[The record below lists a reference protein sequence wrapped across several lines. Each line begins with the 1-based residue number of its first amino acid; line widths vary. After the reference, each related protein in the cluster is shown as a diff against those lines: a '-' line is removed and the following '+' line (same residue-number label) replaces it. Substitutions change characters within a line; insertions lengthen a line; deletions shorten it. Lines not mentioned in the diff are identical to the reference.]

1 MELEPRIEPLSDEHA
16 PPASRAI
23 LQQTKQA
30 VGMVP
35 NLYRTLAHAPV
46 ALRAYVETAA
56 TLAEGR
62 LEPALREQIA
72 VAVGGINRCEY
83 CAAAHTA
90 IGRGKGVDRQE
101 LTRNLSAESSDPKV
115 AGALV
120 FVRAL
125 LETRGAVSDAELRAV
140 RDAGFSEADIVEI
153 VGHVGMN
160 AFSNMFNRL
169 ARTRIDFPR
178 IELPPQR

>member
-1 MELEPRIEPLSDEHA
+1 MEPRIEPLSDEHA
-16 PPASRAI
+16 PAASRAI
-23 LQQTKQA
+23 LQATKQA

-46 ALRAYVETAA
+46 ALQAYVETAA
-56 TLAEGR
+56 TLARGQ
-62 LEPALREQIA
+62 LEPSLREQIA
-72 VAVGGINRCEY
+72 VAVAGINGCEY

-90 IGRGKGVDRQE
+90 IGHGKGVERQE
-101 LTRNLSAESSDPKV
+101 LTRNLVAESSDPKV
-115 AGALV
+115 AGALA

-125 LETRGAVSDAELRAV
+125 LETRGAVSDAELQAV
-140 RDAGFSEADIVEI
+140 RDAGFSEADITEI

-169 ARTRIDFPR
+169 AQTRIDFPR
-178 IELPPQR
+178 IEWPPAR